1 MKDEG
6 NTGVEK
12 ERIEKDAIQYEDRNP
27 YDAIHSAYF
36 MGAIT
41 EYRRNAALIAAL
53 KELKEEY
60 ELFKKGIA
68 RGSELYAHL
77 KFDDQPFTPYQ
88 LCLQSLKELI
98 PMCER
103 WNRLNIKDQE
113 WMERKSTIERAKT
126 LIEPKPLERS
136 AQEQPADRSNNSENF

>member
-1 MKDEG
+1 MKPEEG

-53 KELKEEY
+53 KELIPIAEQMAEVSIDEYSNEEY
-60 ELFKKGIA
+60 AEQVRSA
-68 RGSELYAHL
+68 
-77 KFDDQPFTPYQ
+77 
-88 LCLQSLKELI
+88 
-98 PMCER
+98 
-103 WNRLNIKDQE
+103 
-113 WMERKSTIERAKT
+113 IERAKT
-126 LIEPKPLERS
+126 LTEPKPLERS
-136 AQEQPADRSNNSENF
+136 TQEQTADSSNNRENF